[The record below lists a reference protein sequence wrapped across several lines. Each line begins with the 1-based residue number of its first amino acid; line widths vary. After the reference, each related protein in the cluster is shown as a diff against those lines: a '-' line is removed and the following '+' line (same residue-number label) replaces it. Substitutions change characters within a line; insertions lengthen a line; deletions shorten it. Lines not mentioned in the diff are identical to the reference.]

1 MTDAN
6 YDNQELKNAVC
17 TQLNNNLISFAEAM
31 QYLEDRGISQ
41 EIVDKAGIGFCPP
54 YYNHYQNKQLI
65 LSPLMKGRITLPIR
79 DAYGKIIAF
88 AGRKFD
94 KLEQNVELAFWNMYP
109 NSPSEAQARI
119 DQWKRGK
126 WINESFPKKFH
137 LFNLYLAKQMMREK
151 NYVFLV
157 EGYFDSLTLNSF
169 GLMNNVALCGTRLTD
184 WHAAKLAR
192 YCHTAVALLDG
203 DEAGRKALE
212 HMAPTLEEVGMD
224 LKIISLP
231 EGYDPDTYL
240 LKNGSKKILA
250 SIELMMRENR
260 DEEIYEVCL

>member
-6 YDNQELKNAVC
+6 YDNIEVKNNVSI
-17 TQLNNNLISFAEAM
+17 QLNKNLNAYPEALE
-31 QYLEDRGISQ
+31 YLNSRGISQ
-41 EIVDKAGIGFCPP
+41 DIIDEANIGFCPP
-54 YYNHYQNKQLI
+54 YFSHYLNKQI
-65 LSPLMKGRITLPIR
+65 IISPLMKGRITVPIK

-88 AGRKFD
+88 AGRKF
-94 KLEQNVELAFWNMYP
+94 EPIESNVELAFWNMYQ
-109 NSPSEAQARI
+109 NSPAEAQSRI

-137 LFNLYLAKQMMREK
+137 LFNLYLAKKMMREK

-169 GLMNNVALCGTRLTD
+169 GLLNNVALCGTRLTD
-184 WHAAKLAR
+184 WHAAKLSR
-192 YCHTAVALLDG
+192 YCNTAVALLDG

-212 HMAPTLEEVGMD
+212 HMTSALEEVGMN

-231 EGYDPDTYL
+231 DGYDPDTYL
-240 LKNGSKKILA
+240 LKYGSKKIIA
-250 SIELMMRENR
+250 SVELMMKQNEN
-260 DEEIYEVCL
+260 EEIYEVCL